1 MHFFLFVKFKIS
13 WNLKPLEFIPYFSMI
28 MKKSV
33 LTSQLY
39 KLLEP
44 ISKIRLGFRNSKL
57 SFAKSRNSGA
67 WNGEKAESR

>member
-13 WNLKPLEFIPYFSMI
+13 WNLKHLEFIPYFSMI

-44 ISKIRLGFRNSKL
+44 ISKIRLGFRARRGTVKKRSP
-57 SFAKSRNSGA
+57 
-67 WNGEKAESR
+67 AESGMSNTF